1 MRNPCRV
8 PKPEELE
15 AGLPLTQEDDG
26 SANLQ
31 THLLRF
37 PCH

>member
-1 MRNPCRV
+1 MRNPCGVLR
-8 PKPEELE
+8 PEESE
-15 AGLPLTQEDDG
+15 PGLPLTQEDDG

-37 PCH
+37 ACH